1 MPTVAFPVSSSKTRN
16 PSIMDAD
23 PAIMDAGRN
32 PFRPVT
38 FDNVLGDNNQAD
50 SAAVKTT
57 DAKQRSKS
65 NSAFL
70 NKIKIS
76 GPLKMKGLKTKA
88 FFKTST
94 ESTKPLPPGEPA
106 SVGDGCRSS
115 RPRGDSDSSSTTLDE
130 EDSWFSS
137 PSSSTGSFRKGWS
150 SKTKAMF
157 ATGLPKFNPV
167 VAAIKKSQSKTAST
181 SSFEAVSKLDSTSSY
196 MDVGSESSAYD
207 GANMSVCSGA
217 EEADESLDED
227 LERSDFARLLQF
239 GHYNS
244 KKKSA
249 KNVDTAASSLAESPP
264 IVRRATTDAV
274 KLAALNAPKPG
285 SHRGSQRQL
294 SVGAVGGHIELA
306 DDVFHDEDGRRSAAK
321 DGEAT
326 DRAPV
331 RGVGVACVSS
341 LGIAE
346 TTYAREIMIYF
357 LRAQKE
363 YQGMIPHPNAL
374 GTLARGD
381 TRAILI
387 SWIVQVHD
395 YEGLENE
402 SLYLTVR
409 ITDTYC
415 SIHDVILAEIQ
426 LVGIAA
432 IFIACKQ
439 EERFPP
445 EGKDLVRYTN
455 NAYAIEDLYR
465 MELAILDR
473 LKFKVNMPICWTFAT
488 YLLSL
493 QSPRPSE
500 VDWMTHYLLELSLL
514 SKPLIVLSP
523 SLVASAAVYMARFL
537 FLDDETEDPWP
548 SSLSAPATH
557 NLVQLRPV
565 VNELLNIL
573 QATPN
578 TKFNASFLKYS
589 SESKYRGLSK
599 MPVLHN
605 SYSLKRLAAACFGGG
620 GLNVATNVGP
630 PD

>member
-1 MPTVAFPVSSSKTRN
+1 MPTVALSMSSSSKPRN
-16 PSIMDAD
+16 PSIMDTD

-38 FDNVLGDNNQAD
+38 FDNVLKDNNPAD
-50 SAAVKTT
+50 GTA
-57 DAKQRSKS
+57 AKQPSKS
-65 NSAFL
+65 NSAFI
-70 NKIKIS
+70 NKMKIS

-88 FFKTST
+88 FFRTDRSSLLPSS
-94 ESTKPLPPGEPA
+94 EGAKPAPPAAAPS
-106 SVGDGCRSS
+106 SVGAGSRSS
-115 RPRGDSDSSSTTLDE
+115 RSDSSSTTLDE
-130 EDSWFSS
+130 EEDSWFSS
-137 PSSSTGSFRKGWS
+137 PSSGAESFRQSWS

-157 ATGLPKFNPV
+157 SSGVPKFNPV
-167 VAAIKKSQSKTAST
+167 VAALKKSQLSKTAST
-181 SSFEAVSKLDSTSSY
+181 SSFEAVSKLDSTSSH
-196 MDVGSESSAYD
+196 MDVASESSVHEV
-207 GANMSVCSGA
+207 ANMSVSSVA
-217 EEADESLDED
+217 EESDKSLDGESHCSD
-227 LERSDFARLLQF
+227 LDQGESIQGR
-239 GHYNS
+239 
-244 KKKSA
+244 
-249 KNVDTAASSLAESPP
+249 KNADAAALAIAESPQ
-264 IVRRATTDAV
+264 IVRRATTDAA

-294 SVGAVGGHIELA
+294 SVGAVGGPVDLA
-306 DDVFHDEDGRRSAAK
+306 DDVFDDEEGRRSAAK
-321 DGEAT
+321 VSA
-326 DRAPV
+326 AAL
-331 RGVGVACVSS
+331 RGSGAARVLS

-346 TTYAREIMIYF
+346 TTYAREIILYF
-357 LRAQKE
+357 LKMQKE
-363 YQGMIPHPNAL
+363 YQAMIPYPNAL

-415 SIHDVILAEIQ
+415 SVHDVILAEIQ

-455 NAYAIEDLYR
+455 NAYNIDDLYR

-493 QSPRPSE
+493 QAPRPSE

-514 SKPLIVLSP
+514 SKPLIVVLP

-548 SSLSAPATH
+548 TSLSIPATH

-565 VNELLNIL
+565 VNELLTLL

-620 GLNVATNVGP
+620 GLQVATNVGP